1 MDMSLH
7 ESHNEGGFGIPIN
20 TITSCDAAYTKN
32 ATFVAFLGT
41 FACPAQQV
49 WLPCNNLQDPATWM
63 PPPLCQLKQMHED
76 LLEHYDCTYQT
87 AAAQPVSPF
96 GAGCIAAM
104 QLQTRS
110 LSLQAPKTT
119 AMANSSF
126 HSSTSSTRHS
136 NRVGFP
142 TQSLPALRTR

>member
-1 MDMSLH
+1 MSLH
-7 ESHNEGGFGIPIN
+7 ESHNEGGFGIPNN

-76 LLEHYDCTYQT
+76 LLQHYDCTDQA
-87 AAAQPVSPF
+87 AAAQPAPPSVQ
-96 GAGCIAAM
+96 AAALLQM
-104 QLQTRS
+104 QAQTRS
-110 LSLQAPKTT
+110 LSPQAPKTT
-119 AMANSSF
+119 ATANSSF
-126 HSSTSSTRHS
+126 RSSTASTRHS
-136 NRVGFP
+136 SGVRFP
-142 TQSLPALRTR
+142 PRRLP